1 MMHPKYIF
9 LLIWLSL
16 VPMVSFGQQDKTATI
31 AFVNEVLGEEAH
43 WKAYQLAL
51 TDYVLD
57 GQTMRVVLQA
67 NDAFTLALDADMHDE
82 LYEHLLPLLPAQD
95 AVTYVIGV
103 EQNGQFVP
111 LSQWLNPSNPPLPV
125 VSVADGD
132 ESFGTK
138 GEAAELTTFFTAPQS
153 IKRREGA
160 LREKS
165 VWLSPGHGWVY
176 QDNRWIT
183 QRKNENGLVED
194 FTTIETVNQYLI
206 QYLERAGAS
215 VWSVRERDMNP
226 NEVIVDDED
235 PGFTTQGY
243 WVKSRSTGYNQH
255 YRYVYSSGT
264 VTAAATYTPNIP
276 ESGWYWVSTHYRHAE
291 NRSQD
296 VRYIIRHAGGET
308 VLSVN
313 QEVHG
318 MTWVYLGRFYFEKGT
333 SGSVSIT
340 NQSDDPDQAIIA
352 DAIRFGGGKSVIADD
367 KGGLSQEPRYEEA
380 AYYYTRFLG
389 FPKGESDV
397 LVRPQYADYELSKGT
412 AEEQKSAVY
421 VSWHTNAGHGRG
433 TGTETFIYS
442 GSSRAK
448 GSDLLQQYIH
458 EEVVNDIRSEW
469 DPDWTDRGRKKAN
482 FGELRDL
489 KTMPGTLI
497 EVGFHDHPKDAAALR
512 HPKFRQLLAR
522 SVYQGITRYF
532 AVQDGKTP
540 IFLPEPP
547 THLHA
552 TNIGN
557 NSIKVSWRAPRP
569 TRGGGHPAVAYK
581 VYVSTHGKAFADGI
595 MVYAE
600 DYTFFNLKP
609 GMTYYFKVTAINAGG
624 ESFDTPIV
632 AARTP
637 IATGLETDFLIVDGF
652 DRMDDNSALRQYEG
666 SYVGTAVRHL
676 PDRMNTYD
684 YAVHHAKAL
693 ESSNFSFDGATNEAV
708 IDMMVSLAKYPAVNW
723 FTGEE
728 SLADETLNAMER
740 ELIATYLDMGGA
752 LMISGSE
759 IGFHLA
765 RKDEGAA
772 PDFYREYLKSVYQA
786 DDSGTDQ
793 FVGSYAGSLS
803 AIRGQINGS
812 SSIYKV
818 EFPDVLLPVGGAKAL
833 LKYEGGIGGSAAIIY
848 YGKDFK
854 VINFGF
860 PLATIADE
868 DIRKAVIAQSAALLR
883 TPPKAKTGPPTLVAS
898 ERDDDGAA
906 SAPKVVSS
914 FGAAKLPKDLPNPA
928 NITPNPFEDHIVLG
942 IADRNDGFAQFTLRD
957 ETGDRVQVAKWYH
970 RKGKNKYIRIQ
981 EHLPAKVYDY
991 EVTIDSRTLRGK
1003 VIKH

>member
-1 MMHPKYIF
+1 MIQKTLAILC
-9 LLIWLSL
+9 LLVGFSQW
-16 VPMVSFGQQDKTATI
+16 VQGQDDKAATI
-31 AFVNEVLGEEAH
+31 QFINEVLAEEEHWRTLEVKALDYVWEGEELRVTLSAH
-43 WKAYQLAL
+43 E
-51 TDYVLD
+51 
-57 GQTMRVVLQA
+57 
-67 NDAFTLALDADMHDE
+67 AFTLTLDADLHDE
-82 LYEHLLPLLPAQD
+82 LYEHIVPLLPSKNGAHYQ
-95 AVTYVIGV
+95 IGLMK
-103 EQNGQFVP
+103 GTHFIP
-111 LSQWLNPSNPPLPV
+111 LEQWLPEGHAPKPT
-125 VSVADGD
+125 VSLATSDQAFGLKGD
-132 ESFGTK
+132 
-138 GEAAELTTFFTAPQS
+138 AAELTTFFTAPQS
-153 IKRREGA
+153 IKRRVGA
-160 LREKS
+160 LREKT
-165 VWLSPGHGWVY
+165 VWLSPGHGWLY
-176 QDNRWIT
+176 QDNKWIT
-183 QRKNENGLVED
+183 QRKTENGLVED

-235 PGFTTQGY
+235 PGFATQGY
-243 WVKSRSTGYNQH
+243 WVKSESTGYNQH
-255 YRYVYSSGT
+255 YRYVYSSPQ
-264 VTAAATYTPNIP
+264 VTAAATFTPDIP
-276 ESGWYWVSTHYRHAE
+276 EAGWYWVSTHYRHAE

-296 VRYIIRHAGGET
+296 ARYIVRHAGGET
-308 VLSVN
+308 VLSLN

-333 SGSVSIT
+333 AGSVSIT
-340 NQSDDPDQAIIA
+340 NQSDDPNQAIIA
-352 DAIRFGGGKSVIADD
+352 DAVRFGGGKSVIPDD

-433 TGTETFIYS
+433 TGTETFIYN

-458 EEVVNDIRSEW
+458 DEIVSDIRSEW
-469 DPDWTDRGRKKAN
+469 NPNWVDRGRKKAN

-497 EVGFHDHPKDAAALR
+497 EVGFHDHPEDAAALR

-532 AVQDGKTP
+532 AAQDGEVP

-547 THLHA
+547 THLSA

-557 NSIKVSWRAPRP
+557 HSIKVSWNAPRP

-595 MVYAE
+595 MVYE
-600 DYTFFNLKP
+600 DHYTFLNLKP

-624 ESFDTPIV
+624 ESFDTPVV

-637 IATGLETDFLIVDGF
+637 LVTGAETDFLIVDGF
-652 DRMDDNSALRQYEG
+652 DRMDDNTAVREYDG
-666 SYVGTAVRHL
+666 SYVGTAVRHY

-684 YAVHHAKAL
+684 YAVLHAKAL
-693 ESSNFSFDGATNEAV
+693 EKLNYSFDGATNEAV
-708 IDMMVSLAKYPAVNW
+708 VDMKVSLAKYPAVNW
-723 FTGEE
+723 FVGEE
-728 SLADETLNAMER
+728 SVEDETLDAAER
-740 ELIATYLDMGGA
+740 QLIATYLQMGGA

-759 IGFHLA
+759 IGYHLA
-765 RKDEGAA
+765 RKTDGAA
-772 PDFYREYLKSVYQA
+772 ADFYAQYLKSSYYA
-786 DDSGTDQ
+786 DDAGTSN

-803 AIRGQINGS
+803 GVRGYINGS
-812 SSIYKV
+812 TSIYKV
-818 EFPDVLLPVGGAKAL
+818 EFPDVLMPAPGAKSL
-833 LKYEGGIGGSAAIIY
+833 LKYDGGTGGSAAIIY

-868 DIRKAVIAQSAALLR
+868 DTRNQVIAQSAALLR
-883 TPPKAKTGPPTLVAS
+883 QPPQVAAPSAVVARERNNDIAVAS
-898 ERDDDGAA
+898 AFNDEPVKV
-906 SAPKVVSS
+906 SA
-914 FGAAKLPKDLPNPA
+914 LPNPA
-928 NITPNPFEDHIVLG
+928 NITPSPFETHIVLG

-991 EVTIDSRTLRGK
+991 EVTIDTRTLRGK
-1003 VIKH
+1003 IRKQ